1 MVAAKSIEE
10 NVEKGRQLRSR
21 LFVVLTYWPVRPARQ
36 RACGLAGRTPRL
48 REGMLFEHSLESVE
62 MRRRYS

>member
-1 MVAAKSIEE
+1 MGARKNIEG
-10 NVEKGRQLRSR
+10 NVEKGRQQRSR
-21 LFVVLTYWPVRPARQ
+21 PFVVLTYWPVRSARQ

-48 REGMLFEHSLESVE
+48 REGMLVEHSLEPVE